1 LSKHILL
8 LTYFFPPMRN
18 GGVGRPWSFFRR
30 LPDQGIDVT
39 VLTTEANE
47 SLPPELEKG
56 RVLRLSFTPGTCYR
70 DHKWEK
76 EAFSAVMSL
85 KKERKIDCVYAT
97 FPLAS
102 TLVVGSKI
110 KRELGIPFIAEFRDG
125 LTLESLFPMY
135 EKIRK
140 RAEALEEDVFRE
152 ADRIVAVTSGAA
164 EMYREK
170 YGRPVHKIYNG
181 FDPEDF
187 RLVGKRK
194 TPDSRHDMVLFG
206 SILAS
211 RSTEKRTYSY
221 LNFLGALKVLK
232 EKGFIHKENFSLSF
246 IGRSVPDERDLV
258 KQFKLTE
265 FINFFAPM
273 PKEEGLAWMA
283 SSFDSL
289 LEYGSPGDNSVVCG
303 KLLEYINLGMPIF
316 GVCKGSESEDII
328 SRTRT
333 GLVCGFGLEE
343 VANGLIRFLQG
354 DYDFDPDREEI
365 EKFNRVGLTVQ
376 VAEVIKAV
384 CP

>member
-8 LTYFFPPMRN
+8 LTYYFPPMRN
-18 GGVGRPWSFFRR
+18 GGVGRPWSLFRR

-56 RVLRLSFTPGTCYR
+56 RVLRLPYTPGTCYR

-76 EAFSAVMSL
+76 EAFSAVLSH
-85 KKERKIDCVYAT
+85 KKDKKFDCVYGT

-102 TLVVGSKI
+102 TLAAASKI

-125 LTLESLFPMY
+125 LTIESLLPMY

-140 RAEALEEDVFRE
+140 QAEALEADIFRE

-164 EMYREK
+164 EMYAGK
-170 YGRPVHKIYNG
+170 YGRPVHRIYNG

-187 RLVGKRK
+187 RLVRKRK
-194 TPDSRHDMVLFG
+194 AQGSRHDMVLFG

-211 RSTEKRTYSY
+211 RSTKKRIHSY
-221 LNFLGALKVLK
+221 VNFMGALKVLK
-232 EKGFIHKENFSLSF
+232 EKGLINKENFSLSF
-246 IGRSVPDERDLV
+246 IGRSVPDERDLA

-289 LEYGSPGDNSVVCG
+289 LEYGSPGDNSVICG

-316 GVCKGSESEDII
+316 GVCKGSGSEDII
-328 SRTRT
+328 LRTRT
-333 GLVCGFGLEE
+333 GMVCGFGLED
-343 VANGLIRFLQG
+343 VANGLILFLQG
-354 DYDFDPDREEI
+354 DYHFDPNREEI
-365 EKFNRVGLTVQ
+365 EKFNRVRLTAQ